1 MNSKE
6 LMVGDWVYCEGQPTP
21 DNVTIETIAEDGVWF
36 NGPIYEGA
44 ASYDR
49 IFPIPLTPE
58 ILEKNGFRIAKAD
71 RMCPADR
78 YFWGVEGTRDGAIV
92 EITFYNPDVHG
103 VKVLTK
109 IHTQSSHESGI
120 NSMHSC
126 DIESVHEL
134 QHALRLCKIDKNIV
148 L

>member
-1 MNSKE
+1 MKAKE

-36 NGPIYEGA
+36 NGPNYEGA

-58 ILEKNGFRIAKAD
+58 ILEKNGWSDWHEHSRIAKSCYELIDKQTSISFQIIDGQDSIFTQINHYGA
-71 RMCPADR
+71 
-78 YFWGVEGTRDGAIV
+78 GTYELRK
-92 EITFYNPDVHG
+92 Y
-103 VKVLTK
+103 LTY
-109 IHTQSSHESGI
+109 
-120 NSMHSC
+120 
-126 DIESVHEL
+126 VHEL
-134 QHALRLCKIDKNIV
+134 QHALRLCGIDKKIE